1 MERVLDKTSP
11 VALPV
16 QLKRILQ
23 QRIES
28 AYYAPGRR
36 IDSVRKI
43 SAEFKVSS
51 LTVQRALKSL
61 ESDGFVVSVP
71 ANGIF
76 VNERFAQ
83 EKKAVKIAFV
93 FPEAAI
99 SRDKLYLEC
108 WALDSEIYRGLLAGA
123 QQYGA
128 KVDFIYVDKDSAP
141 LSLMQQER
149 QLRKFDAVVFVGAQL
164 LELQLE
170 LARTMP
176 VFQFSGL
183 FTHAAPSLINV
194 DYDQPAAVDSLT
206 VHAAEC
212 GCRTAG
218 VITAFDLA
226 GTDSAAGG
234 QELHRD
240 FRVRAAHFIDSCH
253 RHGLETP
260 EQFQLE
266 YDFPDSIDALKNVL
280 DKGHPDFLFCNHT
293 YHVVDLYEACAAAGL
308 RIGKDIRIAAIASG
322 VTFQGLLPALTYV
335 QVPMFELA
343 VGVVREICRMTAEN
357 IPAAG
362 FVFEKLK
369 APLVV
374 GKSTVDG

>member
-1 MERVLDKTSP
+1 MESVLDKTMP
-11 VALPV
+11 VSLPV

-28 AYYAPGRR
+28 AYYAPGRK

-51 LTVQRALKSL
+51 LTVQRALKAL

-99 SRDKLYLEC
+99 SRETLYQEC

-128 KVDFIYVDKDSAP
+128 KVDFIHVDKDSAP
-141 LSLMQQER
+141 LSLMQQR
-149 QLRKFDAVVFVGAQL
+149 KQLQKFDAVVFVGAQL

-170 LARTMP
+170 LARNMP

-194 DYDQPAAVDSLT
+194 DYDQPAAVESLAA
-206 VHAAEC
+206 HAAEC

-218 VITAFDLA
+218 VITAFDPA
-226 GTDSAAGG
+226 GTDSPDGE
-234 QELHRD
+234 QELRRD
-240 FRVRAAHFIDSCH
+240 FRVRAAHFIDSCR
-253 RHGLETP
+253 RHGMETP

-266 YDFPDSIDALKNVL
+266 YDFSDDIDALKTVL

-293 YHVVDLYEACAAAGL
+293 YHIVKLYEVCAAAGL

-322 VTFQGLLPALTYV
+322 ITFQGLLPALTYV

-343 VGVVREICRMTAEN
+343 VGVVREVCRMTEEN
-357 IPAAG
+357 IPAG
-362 FVFEKLK
+362 EIVFENMK
-369 APLVV
+369 APLIV
-374 GKSTVDG
+374 GKSTVCR

>member
-1 MERVLDKTSP
+1 MESVLDKTMP
-11 VALPV
+11 VSLPV

-28 AYYAPGRR
+28 AYYAPGRK

-51 LTVQRALKSL
+51 LTVQRALKAL

-99 SRDKLYLEC
+99 SRETLYQEC

-128 KVDFIYVDKDSAP
+128 KVDFIHVDKDSAP
-141 LSLMQQER
+141 LSLKQQR
-149 QLRKFDAVVFVGAQL
+149 KQLQKFDAVVFVGAQL

-170 LARTMP
+170 LARNMP

-194 DYDQPAAVDSLT
+194 DYDQPAAVESLAA
-206 VHAAEC
+206 HAAEC

-218 VITAFDLA
+218 VITAFDPA
-226 GTDSAAGG
+226 GTDSPDG
-234 QELHRD
+234 ELELRRD
-240 FRVRAAHFIDSCH
+240 FRVRAAHFIDSCR
-253 RHGLETP
+253 RHGMETP

-266 YDFPDSIDALKNVL
+266 YDFPDDIDALKTVL

-293 YHVVDLYEACAAAGL
+293 YHIVKLYEVCAAAGL

-322 VTFQGLLPALTYV
+322 ITFQGLLPALTYV

-343 VGVVREICRMTAEN
+343 VGVVREVCRMTEEN
-357 IPAAG
+357 IPAG
-362 FVFEKLK
+362 EIVFENMK
-369 APLVV
+369 APLIV
-374 GKSTVDG
+374 GKSTVCR

>member
-28 AYYAPGRR
+28 AYYAPGRK

-170 LARTMP
+170 LALTMP

-194 DYDQPAAVDSLT
+194 DYDQPAAVESL
-206 VHAAEC
+206 VAHAAEC

-218 VITAFDLA
+218 FITALDKQE
-226 GTDSAAGG
+226 TDTAGG
-234 QELHRD
+234 EQDLYHD
-240 FRVRAAHFIDSCH
+240 FRVRSAYFIECCR
-253 RHGLETP
+253 RHGLEVP

-266 YDFPDSIDALKNVL
+266 YDSLDSVDVLKDVL
-280 DKGHPDFLFCNHT
+280 LKGHPDFLFCNHT
-293 YHVVDLYEACAAAGL
+293 YHMVKLYEACAAAGL

-322 VTFQGLLPALTYV
+322 VTFQGLLPSLTYV
-335 QVPMFELA
+335 QVPVFDLA
-343 VGVVREICRMTAEN
+343 VGVVREVCRMTAEN

-374 GKSTVDG
+374 GKSTVGG

>member
-1 MERVLDKTSP
+1 MESVLDKTMP
-11 VALPV
+11 VSLPV

-28 AYYAPGRR
+28 AYYAPGRK

-51 LTVQRALKSL
+51 LTVQRALKAL

-99 SRDKLYLEC
+99 SRETLYQEC

-128 KVDFIYVDKDSAP
+128 KVDFIHVDKDSAP
-141 LSLMQQER
+141 LSLMQQR
-149 QLRKFDAVVFVGAQL
+149 KQLQKFDAVVFVGAQL

-170 LARTMP
+170 LARNMP

-194 DYDQPAAVDSLT
+194 DYDQPAAVESLAA
-206 VHAAEC
+206 HAAEC

-218 VITAFDLA
+218 VITAFDPA
-226 GTDSAAGG
+226 GTDSPDG
-234 QELHRD
+234 ELELRRD
-240 FRVRAAHFIDSCH
+240 FRVRAAHFIDSCR
-253 RHGLETP
+253 RHGMETP

-266 YDFPDSIDALKNVL
+266 YDFPDDIDALKTVL

-293 YHVVDLYEACAAAGL
+293 YHIVKLYEVCAAAGL

-322 VTFQGLLPALTYV
+322 ITFQGLLPALTYV

-343 VGVVREICRMTAEN
+343 VGVVREVCRMTEEN
-357 IPAAG
+357 IPAG
-362 FVFEKLK
+362 EIVFENMK
-369 APLVV
+369 APLIV
-374 GKSTVDG
+374 GKSTVCR

>member
-1 MERVLDKTSP
+1 MDKASP

-28 AYYAPGRR
+28 AYYAPGRK

-99 SRDKLYLEC
+99 SRDTLYLEC

-128 KVDFIYVDKDSAP
+128 KVDFIYVDKNSAP

-170 LARTMP
+170 LALTMP

-194 DYDQPAAVDSLT
+194 DYDQPAAVESLAA
-206 VHAAEC
+206 HAAEC

-218 VITAFDLA
+218 VITAFDLL
-226 GTDSAAGG
+226 GTDTTDGE
-234 QELHRD
+234 QDLRRD
-240 FRVRAAHFIDSCH
+240 FRVRAACFNDCCR

-266 YDFPDSIDALKNVL
+266 YDSLENIDALKDVL
-280 DKGHPDFLFCNHT
+280 SREHPDFLFCNHT
-293 YHVVDLYEACAAAGL
+293 YYIVKLYEACAAAGL

-343 VGVVREICRMTAEN
+343 VGAVREICRMTAEN